1 MFRICRPQW
10 NAWSVPDFPFPSYKR
25 SVCCVQL
32 FLSVLRE
39 LPIAG
44 WLHPNFIFIPGL
56 LMVRFHHF
64 NMETWCK
71 TMWVSPLPPV
81 EVVGSNFNRSNG
93 GLFDLKGNFLVK
105 DFMGKNPWPW
115 KDGPGI
121 FEIFVNRTL
130 VYVFSRWFDTW
141 YFFSDTLTRCLG

>member
-1 MFRICRPQW
+1 MSRICRPQW
-10 NAWSVPDFPFPSYKR
+10 NAWSVPDFLFPSYKR

-44 WLHPNFIFIPGL
+44 WFTLTSYSSLVF
-56 LMVRFHHF
+56 LMVLFHHF
-64 NMETWCK
+64 NMETWCNFD
-71 TMWVSPLPPV
+71 VRNSPLPPV

-93 GLFDLKGNFLVK
+93 GLFDLKGIFLVK

-121 FEIFVNRTL
+121 FEIFVNRKL
-130 VYVFSRWFDTW
+130 VYVDSRWFDTW
-141 YFFSDTLTRCLG
+141 FFSVTLWLDA